1 VGDSEIRRIVKTSRV
16 TSTDAD
22 RDLFDHLFRRGNT
35 NERTRLSTLASK
47 AKADVS
53 WLDAIAGVLA
63 ESDRER
69 R

>member
-1 VGDSEIRRIVKTSRV
+1 VKTTRV
-16 TSTDAD
+16 ESTDAD

-35 NERTRLSTLASK
+35 NEQMRISALASK
-47 AKADVS
+47 ANADVG
-53 WLDAIAGVLA
+53 WLDAIASVLA